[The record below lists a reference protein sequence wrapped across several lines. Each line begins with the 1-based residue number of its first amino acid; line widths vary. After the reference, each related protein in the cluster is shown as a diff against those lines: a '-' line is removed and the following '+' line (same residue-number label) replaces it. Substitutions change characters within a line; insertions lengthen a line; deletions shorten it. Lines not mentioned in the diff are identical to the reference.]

1 MLSYIY
7 TLYILM
13 MYDTYILYSDDEL
26 WIYIYYVYILG
37 ILVHGKSVFNQDKHS
52 QSHRLGKLPFAWNP
66 AAYDGNIVGI
76 QWDNSGIMEG

>member
-26 WIYIYYVYILG
+26 WIYIYIYIMYTSWGFSYMGNPFSTKTSIRRATDLGNYPLLG
-37 ILVHGKSVFNQDKHS
+37 IQRHMM
-52 QSHRLGKLPFAWNP
+52 
-66 AAYDGNIVGI
+66 GI
-76 QWDNSGIMEG
+76 LLEYSGIIVE